1 MQCMMCHREL
11 PVADAAF
18 CPYCGAAVQSPKRA
32 VPDGVK
38 QLLSSLEKQKDPA
51 KKHAMLLEAQ
61 KEYPDSLEIAE
72 EILFLGRLYE
82 RSPKKLDYSVIKSYL
97 LHMYLT
103 PENFSPER
111 RTEMREEL
119 FGHPHLKR
127 CLALAEDQNAF
138 LRRYLGRLSTEF
150 ITIFLLSSTY
160 YTKSFFGFRLDTRM
174 GRVLAEPACTM
185 LCAIR
190 SDEQLAPEQRVLL
203 YDAFYRAFVTE
214 TGGEARWVDELLEK
228 KGYPVPAR

>member
-18 CPYCGAAVQSPKRA
+18 CPYCGAAVQSPKHA

-82 RSPKKLDYSVIKSYL
+82 RSPKKLDYSVIKCYL
-97 LHMYLT
+97 WHMYLT
-103 PENFSPER
+103 PERFSPEQKAD
-111 RTEMREEL
+111 MRAEL
-119 FGHPHLKR
+119 AAHPHLQR
-127 CLALAEDQNAF
+127 CLALAADRNVF
-138 LRRYLGRLSTEF
+138 LRHYLGRLASEF
-150 ITIFLLSSTY
+150 VTIFLLSSTS
-160 YTKSFFGFRLDTRM
+160 YTKTWFGFRLDHRM
-174 GRVLAEPACTM
+174 GRVLAEPAADI

-190 SDEQLAPEQRVLL
+190 ADEELEPAFREMC
-203 YDAFYRAFVTE
+203 YEAFYRAFVTE
-214 TGGEARWVDELLEK
+214 TGGESRWVDELLEK
-228 KGYPVPAR
+228 KDCPVPAR